1 MRALFL
7 QVADKLNAR
16 DRWLIGYA
24 CKWLVLILVVILYT
38 LIVARVAFARAEKQF
53 EAWQVEYAEGFMQHM
68 QTVEENMPGVVD
80 KVAEDRAGKEMMDEF
95 WRSKTWG

>member
-24 CKWLVLILVVILYT
+24 GKWLVLILVVILYT
-38 LIVARVAFARAEKQF
+38 LIVARVAFAKAERNF
-53 EAWQVEYAEGFMQHM
+53 EAWQVEYAEGFMTHM

-80 KVAEDRAGKEMMDEF
+80 KIVEDRAGKEMMDEF

>member
-24 CKWLVLILVVILYT
+24 GKWLVLILVVILYT
-38 LIVARVAFARAEKQF
+38 LIVARVAYAKAERVFDGWK
-53 EAWQVEYAEGFMQHM
+53 EEYAEGFMRHM
-68 QTVEENMPGVVD
+68 ATVEETMPQAID
-80 KVAEDRAGKEMMDEF
+80 EILEDRAGKEMMDEF
-95 WRSKTWG
+95 WRTRTWG